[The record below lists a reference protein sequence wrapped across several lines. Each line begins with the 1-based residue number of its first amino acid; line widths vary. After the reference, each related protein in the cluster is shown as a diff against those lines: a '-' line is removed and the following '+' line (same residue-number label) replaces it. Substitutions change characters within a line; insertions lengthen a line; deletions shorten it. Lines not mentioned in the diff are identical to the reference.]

1 MPIINIK
8 NLQVFGKHL
17 Y

>member
-8 NLQVFGKHL
+8 IQRKWHV
-17 Y
+17 